1 MTADLFARQLTP
13 ATVLEALRERLGEQ
27 NGISARALVIEIT
40 HCESAADERRLRSIV
55 EQLRSDGHRI
65 CAHPES
71 GYFTA
76 ADDDELQRTLDFL
89 YRRAATS
96 LRQIAAMNRVSM
108 PELRGQL
115 GITYQPQGDHHEPSE

>member
-1 MTADLFARQLTP
+1 MTTDLFARQLTP

>member
-1 MTADLFARQLTP
+1 MSADLFARALTP
-13 ATVLEALRERLGEQ
+13 DTVLDALRERLGEQ
-27 NGISARALVIEIT
+27 NGISARRLVIQIT
-40 HCESAADERRLRSIV
+40 GHADVCEERRLRTIV
-55 EQLRSDGHRI
+55 EKLRSEGHRI

-76 ADDDELQRTLDFL
+76 ASNDELQRTLDFL

-96 LRQIAAMNRVSM
+96 LRQVAAMNRVSM

-115 GITYQPQGDHHEPSE
+115 GITYQPQGDHHESTE

>member
-1 MTADLFARQLTP
+1 MADLFARDLTP
-13 ATVLEALRERLGEQ
+13 ATVLDALRARLGEQ
-27 NGISARALVIEIT
+27 NGITARALVIEIT
-40 HCESAADERRLRSIV
+40 HHESAADERRLRSIV
-55 EQLRSDGHRI
+55 EQLRSEGHRI

-115 GITYQPQGDHHEPSE
+115 GITYQPQGDRHEPSE